1 MNIKKISSFISGMIV
16 GFSLFYIFGAGKEE
30 GQPQIG
36 FNTVLYIGDG
46 NCVHIHHWVH
56 AAITGLIMT
65 VIIIFTCNFFTPVI
79 LFVYG
84 FLLGASLEDL
94 RYKDFMK
101 FRKKCDNN
109 IKDKELE
116 DG

>member
-1 MNIKKISSFISGMIV
+1 MIV
-16 GFSLFYIFGAGKEE
+16 GFSLFYIFGAGKE
-30 GQPQIG
+30 GSKPKIG

-56 AAITGLIMT
+56 AAITALIMT
-65 VIIIFTCNFFTPVI
+65 ATIIFTCNFFTPVI
-79 LFVYG
+79 LFAYG

-101 FRKKCDNN
+101 FRKKCDNSKN
-109 IKDKELE
+109 IIFR
-116 DG
+116 